1 MNSLPPTLRE
11 LIPVKSPACVALL
24 VIALVLLGSLGG
36 CAIVKPWQRGRLGH
50 PGMQLDGRLG
60 DTMRPHVLSI
70 REGSV
75 GGEGV
80 AGGGCGC
87 N

>member
-1 MNSLPPTLRE
+1 MNKRRPISGKSSQVKRSLFGL
-11 LIPVKSPACVALL
+11 
-24 VIALVLLGSLGG
+24 ALVLLLLVIGTLAG

-50 PGMQLDGRLG
+50 PAMRMDGRPG
-60 DTMRPHVLSI
+60 DATRPHVLAI

-75 GGEGV
+75 GAEG
-80 AGGGCGC
+80 ATGGGCGC